1 MLAEIKLVNGRTL
14 VVKESFADIQD
25 QVGAVLNVHLQSTG
39 DLLSIKRTDMML
51 VSDVPNTV
59 G

>member
-1 MLAEIKLVNGRTL
+1 MLAKIELVNGRTL
-14 VVKESFADIQD
+14 VVKESFANIQD
-25 QVGAVLNVHLQSTG
+25 QVGAVLNVHLRSTG
-39 DLLSIKRTDMML
+39 KLLRIKRTDMML

>member
-1 MLAEIKLVNGRTL
+1 MLAEIKLVNGTTL